1 MITTAPA
8 VAAAFILL
16 SSAAMAQ
23 QPNSTS
29 ASLDHARGI
38 VATTRFSTTVSL
50 SAANGTARPFS
61 LSLGSLWL
69 SGGRRIEVPP
79 QSFYVAT
86 LVTSDVVTVIGGQE
100 VTRHTGDSWSVPSG
114 ASMVVQLQG
123 RSEGALLDIFRV
135 EPNPSAR

>member
-1 MITTAPA
+1 MITRAPV
-8 VAAAFILL
+8 VAATFVLL
-16 SSAAMAQ
+16 CSAAMAQ
-23 QPNSTS
+23 QPNSS
-29 ASLDHARGI
+29 PASPGGARGI
-38 VATTRFSTTVSL
+38 VATTRFSTTTSL
-50 SAANGTARPFS
+50 SAANGTALPSR

-79 QSFYVAT
+79 QGFYVAT

-135 EPNPSAR
+135 EPNPPAP

>member
-1 MITTAPA
+1 MTKAPA
-8 VAAAFILL
+8 VAAVFVLL
-16 SSAAMAQ
+16 SWAVMAQ

-29 ASLDHARGI
+29 APPDRARI
-38 VATTRFSTTVSL
+38 VATTRFSTALL
-50 SAANGTARPFS
+50 SATRGTALPSR

-79 QSFYVAT
+79 QGFYVAT

-123 RSEGALLDIFRV
+123 RSEGALLDVFRV
-135 EPNPSAR
+135 EPNPPPR

>member
-1 MITTAPA
+1 VREDPKIAKAPA
-8 VAAAFILL
+8 VAAAFVLL
-16 SSAAMAQ
+16 SSAAIAQ
-23 QPNSTS
+23 QPSP
-29 ASLDHARGI
+29 DRARI
-38 VATTRFSTTVSL
+38 VATTRFSTTASL
-50 SAANGTARPFS
+50 SAARGTAPPYR

-79 QSFYVAT
+79 QGFYVAT
-86 LVTSDVVTVIGGQE
+86 LVTSEVVTVIGGQE

-135 EPNPSAR
+135 DPNPSTR

>member
-1 MITTAPA
+1 MVIRAPA
-8 VAAAFILL
+8 VAVAFVLL

-29 ASLDHARGI
+29 PDHARGV
-38 VATTRFSTTVSL
+38 VASTRFSTTVSL
-50 SAANGTARPFS
+50 SAANGKAQPSR

-79 QSFYVAT
+79 RGFYVAT
-86 LVTSDVVTVIGGQE
+86 LVTSDVVTVIRGQQ

-123 RSEGALLDIFRV
+123 RSEGALLDIFSV
-135 EPNPSAR
+135 EPNPPAR

>member
-1 MITTAPA
+1 MARRSRSALAIVSHA
-8 VAAAFILL
+8 VAYV
-16 SSAAMAQ
+16 SAW
-23 QPNSTS
+23 
-29 ASLDHARGI
+29 
-38 VATTRFSTTVSL
+38 ATP
-50 SAANGTARPFS
+50 PFS

-100 VTRHTGDSWSVPSG
+100 MTRHTGDSWSVPSG

-123 RSEGALLDIFRV
+123 RSEGALLEVFRV
-135 EPNPSAR
+135 EPNPPAR